1 MRDEGQKTKD
11 ESRRDSDSSFV
22 ICRSSSVGATNV
34 NRKWTLISTAEE
46 ALEAILALPKGERA
60 RLFDLMAREPSLVRY
75 MMPPPPRQL
84 SFDTSAD
91 FDGAPDYV
99 VVFDGGS
106 EGNPGF
112 GYGSYAVITRDGRQ
126 RVRRLDFEDDMTN
139 NEAEYDTLI
148 AALEDIS
155 ERVEAAGRRPADF
168 TVEVRGDSNLVLR
181 QVRGDWKAK
190 DERMRHRR
198 DVVRSLLA
206 RFGGYRLVEQPREE
220 SVKVLGH

>member
-1 MRDEGQKTKD
+1 MRRERTP
-11 ESRRDSDSSFV
+11 
-22 ICRSSSVGATNV
+22 IA
-34 NRKWTLISTAEE
+34 TAEE
-46 ALEAILALPKGERA
+46 ALKMILALPKEERA
-60 RLFDLMAREPSLVRY
+60 RLFDLMAREPSLARY

-84 SFDTSAD
+84 AFDVSSE
-91 FDGAPDYV
+91 FEGPPDYV

-112 GYGSYAVITRDGRQ
+112 GYGSYAVIARDGRK
-126 RVRRLDFEDDMTN
+126 RVRRLDFEDDITN

-148 AALEDIS
+148 AALEDIA
-155 ERVEAAGRRPADF
+155 ERVEAAGKRPADF

-181 QVRGDWKAK
+181 QVRGEWKAK

-206 RFGGYRLVEQPREE
+206 RFGGYRLVEQPRAET
-220 SVKVLGH
+220 VKVLGH

>member
-1 MRDEGQKTKD
+1 MT
-11 ESRRDSDSSFV
+11 
-22 ICRSSSVGATNV
+22 
-34 NRKWTLISTAEE
+34 RKWTVISNAEE
-46 ALEAILALPKGERA
+46 ALDVILALPKAERA
-60 RLFDLMAREPSLVRY
+60 RLFDLMARELSLARY
-75 MMPPPPRQL
+75 MLPPTPKQL
-84 SFDTSAD
+84 GFEVSAD
-91 FDGAPDYV
+91 FEGTPDYV
-99 VVFDGGS
+99 IVFDGGS

-148 AALEDIS
+148 AALEDVS
-155 ERVEAAGRRPADF
+155 ERVEAAGKRPADF
-168 TVEVRGDSNLVLR
+168 ALEVRGDSNVVLR

-190 DERMRHRR
+190 DERMRRRR
-198 DVVRSLLA
+198 DIVRSLLS

>member
-1 MRDEGQKTKD
+1 MT
-11 ESRRDSDSSFV
+11 
-22 ICRSSSVGATNV
+22 
-34 NRKWTLISTAEE
+34 RKWTVISNAEE
-46 ALEAILALPKGERA
+46 ALDVILALPKAERA
-60 RLFDLMAREPSLVRY
+60 RLFDLMARELSLARY
-75 MMPPPPRQL
+75 MLPPTPKQL
-84 SFDTSAD
+84 GFEVSAD
-91 FDGAPDYV
+91 FEGAPDYV
-99 VVFDGGS
+99 IVFDGGS

-148 AALEDIS
+148 AALEDVS
-155 ERVEAAGRRPADF
+155 ERVEAAGKRPADF
-168 TVEVRGDSNLVLR
+168 ALEVRGDSNLVLR

-190 DERMRHRR
+190 DERMRRRR
-198 DVVRSLLA
+198 DIVRSLLS